1 MKLKEWDWDNQCY
14 IEREYPDEPI
24 KAFVDFMRNNNQWR
38 DNPDLVVDRYR
49 HFHNDL
55 NDIRNEQAPA
65 RDAAACKAVTKSGR
79 PCKVTTSIEDGL
91 CAIHRR
97 ALAAV

>member
-1 MKLKEWDWDNQCY
+1 MTIKTWDWDNQCY
-14 IEREYPDEPI
+14 VEVEYPDEPI
-24 KAFVDFMRNNNQWR
+24 KAFVDFMCNNNQWQ

-49 HFHNDL
+49 HFRRDL
-55 NDIRNEQAPA
+55 TEIRNQQALA
-65 RDAAACKAVTKSGR
+65 MDAAACKAVTKSGR
-79 PCKVTTSIEDGL
+79 PCKVTISIEDGL